1 MISYTDLFTPVSWI
15 FLDFIT
21 IIGFVMMVLYVV
33 KKEERPIPMVL
44 AMFAFLFYSGIFE
57 NIGHGFMKMHPY
69 SPYRLLRIGNIAL
82 TVSMLESTLFFG
94 AYYLVKQLKIN
105 KKLNWM
111 KPFMVAVLATL
122 PDYII
127 DPVMAADTYI
137 FDGLAHAQWNWHWPD
152 NLNQIYDG
160 SFFDIPFYNFTGWY
174 FLMLWFGLSLEI
186 GKFIFKKSN
195 YKKIVGYIF
204 PWFLPITSMIFM
216 MMPTSKIILF
226 GNKAGA
232 TLREPEIV
240 MLVIWSLIGIVMFII
255 NRKTKRDF
263 SIKTHWQLIVIPL
276 MIEIAYSIV
285 AFTRGLQIA
294 YWPIAIFFT
303 IHVLFAINLIIQSK
317 LNKNKA

>member
-1 MISYTDLFTPVSWI
+1 MISYTDLFTPLSWI
-15 FLDFIT
+15 FLDIVTIAGFI
-21 IIGFVMMVLYVV
+21 MMVLYIV
-33 KKEERPIPMVL
+33 KNEENPIPMVM

-94 AYYLVKQLKIN
+94 AYYLIKQLKVHN
-105 KKLNWM
+105 RLKWT

-122 PDYII
+122 PDYVI

-152 NLNQIYDG
+152 NLTKVYDG
-160 SFFDIPFYNFTGWY
+160 SFFDVPFYNFSGWY

-186 GKFIFKKSN
+186 GKKIYKKSN

-216 MMPTSKIILF
+216 VLPTSRILLF
-226 GNKAGA
+226 GNTAGE
-232 TLREPEIV
+232 TLREPELV
-240 MLVIWSLIGIVMFII
+240 MLIIWSIIGVVLFIV
-255 NRKTKRDF
+255 NRKTREKF
-263 SIKTHWQLIVIPL
+263 SIREHWQLLIVPI
-276 MIEIAYSIV
+276 MIEIAYCIV
-285 AFTRGLQIA
+285 AFTRGLTISYIPA
-294 YWPIAIFFT
+294 VTFT
-303 IHVLFAINLIIQSK
+303 VIHILFASYIYRKSIKIV
-317 LNKNKA
+317 